1 MCCFSHWWIDDG
13 IQVTSTA
20 FWLPVAVLIS
30 EPLAAIMMCRGSEM
44 TKQVTECI

>member
-1 MCCFSHWWIDDG
+1 VCCFSRRRIDDG

-30 EPLAAIMMCRGSEM
+30 ETLAAIMKCRGSEM